1 MKEDGARAFSGPDSP
16 ALTDLLRCVHC
27 GLCLNHCPTYSELGL
42 ETESPRGRLH
52 LMRGVSQGRVPITA
66 NLVSHL
72 DLCLQCRNCEAV
84 CPSGV
89 RYGHIM
95 EGARAEIMRDGH
107 GAPIA
112 WRASRLLLRSFF
124 SQPQRLRP
132 FMTVLGL
139 YQRSGLAALAQ
150 ALPGPWR
157 SLVQMAPLVSPHPYD
172 ARGLVAAPSIG
183 PPTLRVA
190 LLTGCVMP
198 YLFANVHRATVRVLA
213 RQGCRVVV
221 PEGQVC
227 CGALHLH
234 TGDRQE
240 ARRLAR
246 RNIDAFLA
254 EDVDVV
260 VIDAGGCG
268 AALKEYGELLKDDPR
283 YAEKA
288 RRFSSMVREV
298 TELLADLPLAGG
310 LGRLPVAVTYQD
322 PCHLAHA
329 QGIKA
334 QPRALLRAIPGLE
347 LREMAQPD
355 LCCGSA
361 GLYSVFHPDMS
372 RRLLRRKMRDVADT
386 GASVIATANPGCHLQ
401 LEAGLRLH
409 GLPGRVVHVVELLD
423 EAYRAGRPARR

>member
-1 MKEDGARAFSGPDSP
+1 
-16 ALTDLLRCVHC
+16 
-27 GLCLNHCPTYSELGL
+27 
-42 ETESPRGRLH
+42 
-52 LMRGVSQGRVPITA
+52 
-66 NLVSHL
+66 
-72 DLCLQCRNCEAV
+72 
-84 CPSGV
+84 
-89 RYGHIM
+89 
-95 EGARAEIMRDGH
+95 
-107 GAPIA
+107 
-112 WRASRLLLRSFF
+112 
-124 SQPQRLRP
+124 
-132 FMTVLGL
+132 
-139 YQRSGLAALAQ
+139 
-150 ALPGPWR
+150 
-157 SLVQMAPLVSPHPYD
+157 
-172 ARGLVAAPSIG
+172 VAAPLDGS
-183 PPTLRVA
+183 PTLRVA
-190 LLTGCVMP
+190 LLAGCVMP

-213 RQGCRVVV
+213 RQGCRVTV

-234 TGDRQE
+234 AGDRQE

-254 EDVDVV
+254 EDVDAV

-298 TELLADLPLAGG
+298 TELLAELPLADG
-310 LGRLPVAVTYQD
+310 LGSLPMTVTYQD
-322 PCHLAHA
+322 PCHMAHA

-361 GLYSVFHPDMS
+361 GLYSVFHPDMA
-372 RRLLRRKMRDVADT
+372 RRLLRRKMRDVAST

-409 GLPGRVVHVVELLD
+409 GLPGRVVHVIELLD
-423 EAYRAGRPARR
+423 EAYRNGRRAV